1 MKKNRKI
8 KLKDLVSVTGGE
20 IQGNPEIEI
29 SGINSLDK
37 ASEGDISFLS
47 DARYRGLLSHTKASC
62 VIVPLNCKEDSSA
75 SLIKSDNVELAVKA
89 AARELLG
96 ERKHPVKGISFKSS
110 ISPEAEISGQ
120 GGVGDY
126 AVVEKSAFIGR
137 GTLIYPS
144 VYIGEEVSIGKNCV
158 IYPGVKINSGVKIGN
173 EVIIHSG
180 AVIGSDGFGYT
191 MKDGRYYKTLQRG
204 AVKIEDRVEIGA
216 NTTIDRGSVKDTL
229 IGEGTKID
237 NLVQIGHNVKIGKN
251 CIIVSQAGIAG
262 STVVEDGAVLA
273 GQAGIT
279 GHITIGSGARVG
291 AQAGVTRDVPPGSLV
306 SGYPAT
312 EHKKAKKLNALVR
325 KLPGLYR
332 RIEILEKEFEKRKS

>member
-1 MKKNRKI
+1 MKNDRKI
-8 KLKDLVSVTGGE
+8 KLKKLVSIIGGE

-29 SGINSLDK
+29 NGINSLDK

-47 DARYRGLLSHTKASC
+47 NARYKGLLSNTKASC
-62 VIVPLNCKEDSSA
+62 VIVPLNYKEDA
-75 SLIKSDNVELAVKA
+75 CPSLIKSDNVELAVKM

-96 ERKHPVKGISFKSS
+96 KRKHPVKGISSKSS
-110 ISPEAEISGQ
+110 ISPGAEISGQ
-120 GGVGDY
+120 GAVGDY
-126 AVVEKSAFIGR
+126 SVVEKGAFIDR
-137 GTLIYPS
+137 VTLIYPS
-144 VYIGEEVSIGKNCV
+144 VYIGQEVSIGKNCI
-158 IYPGVKINSGVKIGN
+158 IYPGVKINSGVKIGD

-191 MKDGRYYKTLQRG
+191 MKDKHYYKTLQRG

-216 NTTIDRGSVKDTL
+216 NTTIDRGAVQDTL

-262 STVVEDGAVLA
+262 STVLEDGVVLA
-273 GQAGIT
+273 GQVGVT
-279 GHITIGSGARVG
+279 GHITIGRGARVG
-291 AQAGVTRDVPPGSLV
+291 AQAGVTRNVPPGSLV

-312 EHKKAKKLNALVR
+312 EHKKAKKLNALIR

-332 RIEILEKEFEKRKS
+332 RMEILEKEVEKRKS